1 MTGSARRGVRAG
13 GVALAAAI
21 SILAPAGLP
30 GPAFATPAAPAATPH
45 ATSAITLSPLT
56 LSLGSQRVG
65 TYFFA
70 KGIILTNTGTV
81 PLALNDIRFRG
92 GNAADFV
99 VATNCLPGGRP
110 RTLKRG
116 ASCLIKVVFT
126 PKAYGTRIARL
137 SVSDS
142 APDSPQTLTLR
153 GFGTEGYFLSGIR
166 GGVATFGDAA
176 FHGEMRS
183 TQLTAP
189 IVAIRST
196 LTGAGYWLLGS
207 DGGVFAFGNAT
218 FYGSTGAKPLN
229 RPMVGLAAPRSD
241 KGYWLVGSD
250 GGVFTFG
257 PAKFYGSTGGIHLNQ
272 PIVGIEATRSGE
284 GYWLVAA
291 DGGIFTFGNA
301 KFLGSTGGIRLRRP
315 IVGMA
320 RTPSGKGYWLVAADG
335 GIFTFGDAK
344 YYGSGAG
351 KPVGNVVGMSPT
363 ADGKGYW
370 LSNSVGQV
378 FNFGDAHYFGDA
390 YRRGLLG
397 ALGPAGTGADVG
409 SRIVHGVVFTTS
421 AAAMDSRLAAEAG
434 RRVALTP

>member
-1 MTGSARRGVRAG
+1 MTGSARGTRAG
-13 GVALAAAI
+13 VLALVAAVSILAAA
-21 SILAPAGLP
+21 AGFS
-30 GPAFATPAAPAATPH
+30 GPASADAAAVPH
-45 ATSAITLSPLT
+45 AKAAIKVSPLT

-65 TYFFA
+65 TFYFA
-70 KGIILTNTGTV
+70 KGIVITNTGTV

-92 GNAADFV
+92 GNSADFV

-126 PKAYGTRIARL
+126 PKAYGTRTARL

-142 APDSPQTLTLR
+142 ATDSPQTLTLR
-153 GFGTEGYFLSGIR
+153 GFGTEGYFLSGVR

-189 IVAIRST
+189 IVGIQST
-196 LTGAGYWLLGS
+196 LTGA
-207 DGGVFAFGNAT
+207 
-218 FYGSTGAKPLN
+218 
-229 RPMVGLAAPRSD
+229 
-241 KGYWLVGSD
+241 GYWLVGSD
-250 GGVFTFG
+250 GGVFTFGNAKFYGSTGAKHLNYPIVGMAAPRSDKGYWLAAGDGGVFSFG

-272 PIVGIEATRSGE
+272 PIVGIAGTRSGE
-284 GYWLVAA
+284 GYWLVAR
-291 DGGIFTFGNA
+291 DGGVFAFGNA
-301 KFLGSTGGIRLRRP
+301 TYFGSTGGIRLRQP

-320 RTPSGKGYWLVAADG
+320 RTPTGKGYWLVARDG

-344 YYGSGAG
+344 FYGSGGG
-351 KPVGNVVGMSPT
+351 KPVGDIVGMAPT

-370 LSNSVGQV
+370 LSNSLGQV
-378 FNFGDAHYFGDA
+378 YNFGDAHYFGDA

-397 ALGPAGTGADVG
+397 ALGPQGTAPDVG
-409 SRIVHGVVFTTS
+409 SRIVKGVMFTTS
-421 AAAMDSRLAAEAG
+421 AAAIDARLADEAG
-434 RRVALTP
+434 RRVDLTP